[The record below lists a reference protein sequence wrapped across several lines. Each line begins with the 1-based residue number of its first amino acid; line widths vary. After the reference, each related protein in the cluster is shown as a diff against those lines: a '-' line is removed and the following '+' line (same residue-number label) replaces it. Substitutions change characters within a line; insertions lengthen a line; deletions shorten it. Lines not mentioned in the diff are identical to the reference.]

1 MMWGGL
7 ILPCSHLTTRLEGVT
22 ITDKTLFKH
31 SQSKH
36 KHNIVFLKWGKKR
49 KKFFFSGRC
58 RKSVLFQVMLN
69 NLILVSK

>member
-1 MMWGGL
+1 MLMMWGGL

-36 KHNIVFLKWGKKR
+36 KHNIVFKNGEKMKKN
-49 KKFFFSGRC
+49 SSVEDAGRAFC
-58 RKSVLFQVMLN
+58 FR
-69 NLILVSK
+69 

>member
-69 NLILVSK
+69 NPILVSK